1 MARTNVSG
9 PFRSTEGFEV
19 GAGAVVTQVITPT
32 GAIRPGGAASTPL
45 TQVVLYTPSLT
56 PVSVAAA
63 TVAEQSF
70 TVTGLA
76 TTDRVFAIAP
86 GITAGTGIVN
96 ARVSA
101 ANTLLIAFVNATAG
115 AVTPLAGTYQVVAF
129 RF

>member
-19 GAGAVVTQVITPT
+19 GAGNVVTQVITPA
-32 GAIRPGGAASTPL
+32 GAVRPGGAGTPL
-45 TQVVLYTPSLT
+45 TQITLYSPTLAPT
-56 PVSVAAA
+56 SVAAA
-63 TVAEQSF
+63 TIAEQSF

-76 TTDRVFAIAP
+76 TTDRVFISAP
-86 GITAGTGIVN
+86 GVTAGTGIVN

-101 ANTLLIAFVNATAG
+101 ANTLMVAFANTTAG
-115 AVTPLAGTYQVVAF
+115 AVTPLAGVHQIVAL